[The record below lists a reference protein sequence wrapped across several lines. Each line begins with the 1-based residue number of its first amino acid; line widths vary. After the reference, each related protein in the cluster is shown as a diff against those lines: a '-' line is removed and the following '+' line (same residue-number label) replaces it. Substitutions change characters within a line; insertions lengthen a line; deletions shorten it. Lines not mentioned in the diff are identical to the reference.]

1 MKKLVAVPVVAII
14 AAAGAASAAGF
25 AGGVSAGPLQTGQ
38 TSDLECA
45 TVGRGRRV
53 GLRRPRA
60 HARSWTTSASSSRA
74 RTAATRPST
83 SSSSAP
89 QGGQQ
94 RPCAPAAAS
103 RNRTRGTQY
112 VRVPFNGQVDAE
124 QLKSIR
130 ISIDPGFSGQEYG
143 TIG

>member
-45 TVGRGRRV
+45 TSAEVVEWGFGDRRAHPVRGQ
-53 GLRRPRA
+53 RPRQA
-60 HARSWTTSASSSRA
+60 LGRASAP
-74 RTAATRPST
+74 TRPST

-89 QGGQQ
+89 T
-94 RPCAPAAAS
+94 AAS
-103 RNRTRGTQY
+103 SGPRASGRIPQQNAGTQY
-112 VRVPFNGQVDAE
+112 VRVPFNGKVDAE